1 MTELS
6 LSDFVEKFISCFL
19 KNSFLFSFGD
29 FFFFNIL
36 FEFLFGFV
44 VREYLFA
51 CSFQGGLF

>member
-29 FFFFNIL
+29 FFFLNIL
-36 FEFLFGFV
+36 EFLLGFV
-44 VREYLFA
+44 VREDLFA
-51 CSFQGGLF
+51 CSFQGRLF